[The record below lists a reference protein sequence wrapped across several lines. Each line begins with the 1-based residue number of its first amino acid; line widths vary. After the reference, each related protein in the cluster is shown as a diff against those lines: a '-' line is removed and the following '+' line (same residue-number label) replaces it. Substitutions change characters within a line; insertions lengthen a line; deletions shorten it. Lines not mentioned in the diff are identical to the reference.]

1 MILRRLWLCTSLFF
15 KLTRVWVQLLYGA
28 WRVSSLPQPIISIFG
43 GSRLPQDNVY
53 ATQAAQIA
61 QWLVEHNISVL
72 TGGGRGI
79 MEAAS
84 YGAVYNNGGKGRSMG
99 IGVKDLGE
107 NIRNPYVKE
116 YFMLD
121 YFFARKWLLTRYS
134 VAFIVFPGGFGTLDE
149 LSEVLTLIL
158 TGKMKRVPI
167 VLIGE
172 EYWRPFMQ
180 WVTQEAL
187 KHGAVKE
194 EHIKLF
200 TVTDDLYQAFCLV
213 RDECKMP

>member
-1 MILRRLWLCTSLFF
+1 LFF
-15 KLTRVWVQLLYGA
+15 KLMRVWMQLLYGA
-28 WRVSSLPQPIISIFG
+28 WRVSSLPQPIVSIFG
-43 GSRLPQDNVY
+43 GSRLPQDNIY
-53 ATQAAQIA
+53 ATQAVQIA

-84 YGAVYNNGGKGRSMG
+84 YGAIYNNGGKGRSIG

-134 VAFIVFPGGFGTLDE
+134 VSFVAFPGGFGTLDE
-149 LSEVLTLIL
+149 ITEILTLMQTKQMKKMPIIL
-158 TGKMKRVPI
+158 VGIEFWGPLMIWLKT
-167 VLIGE
+167 E
-172 EYWRPFMQ
+172 C
-180 WVTQEAL
+180 L
-187 KHGAVKE
+187 KHGTISEKDLE
-194 EHIKLF
+194 LF
-200 TVTDDLYQAFCLV
+200 TVTDDLEEVFCIV
-213 RDECKMP
+213 RDECELQTKKTH